1 MFREGSTSEGGD
13 GDAQLPG
20 TGDARPAAMAGWH
33 RSRPPWQ
40 AASRRLADHGA
51 SGMRAAAYRGYA
63 RHYGRNRRARHRNR
77 GRAASAEPRRDDPDR
92 NRRIERLPTPR
103 GDHVIALDSFAT
115 PAAVERPGDVIGTR
129 SEAHTSEPQ
138 SLMR

>member
-1 MFREGSTSEGGD
+1 
-13 GDAQLPG
+13 
-20 TGDARPAAMAGWH
+20 MAGWH

-92 NRRIERLPTPR
+92 NRRIERPPTPR
-103 GDHVIALDSFAT
+103 GDHVIALGSFAT
-115 PAAVERPGDVIGTR
+115 PAAVERPGDVIGTAVGPIR
-129 SEAHTSEPQ
+129 SEEHTSELQ
-138 SLMR
+138 SLMRS

>member
-51 SGMRAAAYRGYA
+51 SGVRAAAYRGDA

-77 GRAASAEPRRDDPDR
+77 GRAASAEPRRDDSDR
-92 NRRIERLPTPR
+92 KRRIARAPTPR
-103 GDHVIALDSFAT
+103 GGDDTAMDRFAT
-115 PAAVERPGDVIGTR
+115 PTRGD
-129 SEAHTSEPQ
+129 
-138 SLMR
+138 